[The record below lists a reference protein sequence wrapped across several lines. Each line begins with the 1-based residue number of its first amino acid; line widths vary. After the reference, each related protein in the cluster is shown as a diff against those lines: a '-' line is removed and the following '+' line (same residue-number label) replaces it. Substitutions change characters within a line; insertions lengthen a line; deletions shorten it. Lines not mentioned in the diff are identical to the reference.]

1 MFDVQI
7 GHWESIVRPF
17 CIDAEFNGLDVNL
30 YQISYICIVDLSGQ
44 RKQFV
49 CYASILY
56 FPQGVQISN
65 QLSLRL
71 YFSLKRLDTV
81 TVVH

>member
-7 GHWESIVRPF
+7 GHWESNVRPF

-44 RKQFV
+44 RKQFGFLSV
-49 CYASILY
+49 MLVFFIFHKEYKLVINYLYVSIFL
-56 FPQGVQISN
+56 
-65 QLSLRL
+65 
-71 YFSLKRLDTV
+71 
-81 TVVH
+81 